1 MLSRRT
7 AIIVAVAVL
16 ALFGTVAVLTVS
28 HLAVAPKAPQPD
40 PPSAA
45 GSNG

>member
-28 HLAVAPKAPQPD
+28 HLAASPRSPEPD
-40 PPSAA
+40 APSAT
-45 GSNG
+45 GSNS